1 MSKHLS
7 NALNITNEQMDF
19 KRGDFRELKVEVV
32 EGDRAQVLINKK
44 GQDFYTSNTPAD
56 IAQALKP
63 YF

>member
-1 MSKHLS
+1 
-7 NALNITNEQMDF
+7 MDF

-44 GQDFYTSNTPAD
+44 GQDFYASNTPAD